1 MRLVADTNTII
12 SGLLW
17 QGAPRQVLDLAFSG
31 QLDLFTSATLL
42 TELEDVFHR
51 EKFLQRLQLVGAD
64 PHELI
69 LEYAALATI
78 VRPVKLSTIIQ
89 DDPDDD
95 AVLSYAVAANA
106 LSGRVGTCWQDRGA
120 PGP

>member
-1 MRLVADTNTII
+1 MRLVADTNT
-12 SGLLW
+12 
-17 QGAPRQVLDLAFSG
+17 
-31 QLDLFTSATLL
+31 TATLL

-95 AVLSYAVAANA
+95 AVLSCAVAANA
-106 LSGRVGTCWQDRGA
+106 EAIISGDSHLLKLKVYQTIPILTAGELIKRFRE
-120 PGP
+120 

>member
-1 MRLVADTNTII
+1 MRIVADTNTII

-31 QLDLFTSATLL
+31 KLELFTSATLL
-42 TELEDVFHR
+42 TELEDAFQR
-51 EKFLQRLQLVGAD
+51 EKFLQRLQLVGVE

-78 VRPVKLSTIIQ
+78 VHPVKHPTIIIQ
-89 DDPDDD
+89 DDPGMMQ
-95 AVLSYAVAANA
+95 S
-106 LSGRVGTCWQDRGA
+106 
-120 PGP
+120 